1 MIFSS
6 FTLTGKL
13 NGSTTVEFSAGV
25 ASFTDLSIDH
35 EDKNYVLNIE
45 AFTIPPSRYQYSK
58 NADPFDVKER
68 VLALFITQQPGK
80 LAARVA
86 SVSSLSVKATSH
98 RKQKEEFLH
107 KQKLLL
113 KFKFDGVSFHILL
126 SPLYTYGEKSHLQEK
141 LTTSTFFLS

>member
-13 NGSTTVEFSAGV
+13 NGSTSVEFTAGV

-45 AFTIPPSRYQYSK
+45 AFTIPPSRYQYSQ
-58 NADPFDVKER
+58 NTDPFDVKER
-68 VLALFITQQPGK
+68 VLALLITQQPGK

-86 SVSSLSVKATSH
+86 SVSSLSVKATTH
-98 RKQKEEFLH
+98 RKHKEETPPQTELNCC
-107 KQKLLL
+107 LN
-113 KFKFDGVSFHILL
+113 S
-126 SPLYTYGEKSHLQEK
+126 S
-141 LTTSTFFLS
+141 LTAFLSITFCRLSYTQVTETSSVFKNS

>member
-13 NGSTTVEFSAGV
+13 NGSTSVEFTAGV

-45 AFTIPPSRYQYSK
+45 AFTTPPSRYQYSK
-58 NADPFDVKER
+58 KADPFDVKER